1 MCRISET
8 TEAAISLWNIGADF
22 DDIHFQLNNILNTI
36 YIFEEQLD
44 SEVEFLKRCDDA
56 YAKHFIQRYDMIKSL
71 LDVIRSYTCDTLN
84 DMRMKID
91 AVYEADKKIN
101 PRIKE

>member
-36 YIFEEQLD
+36 YIFEEQLED
-44 SEVEFLKRCDDA
+44 R
-56 YAKHFIQRYDMIKSL
+56 KS
-71 LDVIRSYTCDTLN
+71 V
-84 DMRMKID
+84 
-91 AVYEADKKIN
+91 V
-101 PRIKE
+101 

>member
-1 MCRISET
+1 MWRISET
-8 TEAAISLWNIGADF
+8 TEATISLWNIGADF
-22 DDIHFQLNNILNTI
+22 DDIHSQLNSILDTI
-36 YIFEEQLD
+36 NIFEEQLD
-44 SEVEFLKRCDDA
+44 SEVEFLKRCDNA
-56 YAKHFIQRYDMIKSL
+56 YAKHFLQRYDMIKSL
-71 LDVIRSYTCDTLN
+71 LYVIQLCTSDTLN